1 VKVFESIA
9 GRTGCAKVMF
19 ADVQTKLAADLPVLV
34 FSENILAQLR
44 KQLGR
49 LLPMTS
55 GIGCDKI
62 ILQTKQRPF

>member
-19 ADVQTKLAADLPVLV
+19 ADVRTKLAADLPVLV
-34 FSENILAQLR
+34 VCENILVQLR
-44 KQLGR
+44 KQIGS

-55 GIGCDKI
+55 GIGCDR
-62 ILQTKQRPF
+62 ILQQTKQRPF

>member
-1 VKVFESIA
+1 
-9 GRTGCAKVMF
+9 MF

-44 KQLGR
+44 KYIGR
-49 LLPMTS
+49 LLPMTF
-55 GIGCDKI
+55 GIGRDRI

>member
-9 GRTGCAKVMF
+9 GRTGCDKVMF

-34 FSENILAQLR
+34 FGENILAQLR
-44 KQLGR
+44 KCIGR

-55 GIGCDKI
+55 GIGCYI
-62 ILQTKQRPF
+62 I